1 MCLNDKKQTND
12 FILFPE
18 REVLI
23 NIIMNDLSEGFTN
36 YKNMANINKK

>member
-1 MCLNDKKQTND
+1 MIKNKRM
-12 FILFPE
+12 ILYYFK